1 MSKHQK
7 TSDKAAV
14 SSVPKLHRSE
24 SIVFERLLAN
34 STDDFSDV
42 STVFRAI
49 KAYQTTP
56 DDRALEFLL
65 KKQVSGRMV
74 TLDNM
79 KNSEFYKRKDRLSR
93 TLGSAELKSVT
104 KMAVGSLKYSDFVE
118 LTELWTV
125 YAKSFFHTLESIQDE
140 EVPESVSK
148 ASYLDQLMT
157 QKLELVGAII
167 KVCGSSNSEIVG
179 FSGVVIEERE
189 NVIRIV
195 DELNKTRTI
204 PKSCSSFSFCIGDR
218 ELRLHG
224 PALAGIGRTGSLF
237 RACAK
242 VLTAR
247 KRRTLSFR

>member
-7 TSDKAAV
+7 ASDKAAV
-14 SSVPKLHRSE
+14 SSVSKLHRSE
-24 SIVFERLLAN
+24 SIVFERLSAN
-34 STDDFSDV
+34 TTDEFSDV
-42 STVFRAI
+42 STVFRSI

-79 KNSEFYKRKDRLSR
+79 NNSEFYKRKDRVSR
-93 TLGSAELKSVT
+93 TLGAAELKSVT
-104 KMAVGSLKYSDFVE
+104 KMAVGSLEYSDFVE

-125 YAKSFFHTLESIQDE
+125 YAKSFFHTLDSIQDE

-195 DELNKTRTI
+195 DELNKIRTI
-204 PKSCSSFSFCIGDR
+204 PKSCSAFSFCIGDR

-237 RACAK
+237 RASAK

-247 KRRTLSFR
+247 KRSTLSFR